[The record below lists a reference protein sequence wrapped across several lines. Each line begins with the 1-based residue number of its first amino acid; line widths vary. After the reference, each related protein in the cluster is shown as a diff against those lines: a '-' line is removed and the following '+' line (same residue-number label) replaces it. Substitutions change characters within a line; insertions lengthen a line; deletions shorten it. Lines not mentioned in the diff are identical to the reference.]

1 MVSFTINSTEN
12 TKGADLVF
20 AASNLVILLGDE
32 TDTLQIPAEYANT
45 FGAYKMGI
53 RPDSTGKNI
62 FDMLY
67 ESGSLHAL
75 YIMGEDP
82 VSAFPYNSKIIRSL
96 KSLELIVVQD
106 IALTETARLAHVVLP
121 ASSWAEK
128 DGTFINA
135 EGVAQKLKKAID
147 APGQSL
153 PDWQIL
159 RNLSLSMGTDI
170 GIRSMED
177 ISVEIR
183 NTIREEQNVSDR
195 RIFNPVL
202 LYTRRRA

>member
-1 MVSFTINSTEN
+1 
-12 TKGADLVF
+12 
-20 AASNLVILLGDE
+20 
-32 TDTLQIPAEYANT
+32 
-45 FGAYKMGI
+45 
-53 RPDSTGKNI
+53 
-62 FDMLY
+62 MLY